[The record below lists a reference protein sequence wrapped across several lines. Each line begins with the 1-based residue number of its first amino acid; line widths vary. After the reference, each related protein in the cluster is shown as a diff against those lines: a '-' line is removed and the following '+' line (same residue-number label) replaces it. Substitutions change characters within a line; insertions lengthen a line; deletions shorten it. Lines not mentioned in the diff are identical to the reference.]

1 VGHARRRPVER
12 PLWSHRVGSKGAA
25 RRAINI
31 AQAELLDRLI
41 EGLQASQKLEGRR
54 QK

>member
-1 VGHARRRPVER
+1 MIEIPELDRIAFFRM
-12 PLWSHRVGSKGAA
+12 ADA

-41 EGLQASQKLEGRR
+41 EKIA
-54 QK
+54 